1 MNIADVLSGRATSEG
16 IQRLLL
22 SAPTQEVLADQ
33 LRAMLPP
40 GVAVGPFRLTE
51 VRFKPGRKIIAYYDT
66 FVDTESPKGNY
77 IRPIAVT
84 WAPNASED
92 EPPETTVLAKI
103 EAEAVR
109 RGVAAPFQQL
119 WKDFRDWSMR
129 VWVSPLDARFN
140 QLVRLSD
147 PQHLHVLLAKTGLAE
162 SDQCRSREY
171 RVTPIKYRP
180 GKGHVLRYDPLDAGA
195 ETVFAKLYI
204 AEDRARV
211 FRREDA
217 ARCFRVASTAA
228 EWLEKHGGSAHGLRP
243 LACVAEDAVVLYPR
257 AAGTPLCDFARRQV
271 DNLATCLQRAGAAL
285 RTLHQMPV
293 EAMGPL
299 GPPHDFAAETRSIAK
314 KGVHIPVILP
324 QVGSAIEALLERA
337 RELHEQLPQEPP
349 TFTHGD
355 LKSEHIWVAPDRL
368 TMMDFDT
375 VRLADP
381 ALDVGCFLADW
392 QFWNVVSHQAGLE
405 KPENFLAGY
414 ASGVPKERLMRARL
428 YEATGLIKCAV
439 RAR

>member
-40 GVAVGPFRLTE
+40 GAAVGPFRLTE

-162 SDQCRSREY
+162 SDQCRSRDY

-228 EWLEKHGGSAHGLRP
+228 EWLEEQGGPAHCLRP
-243 LACVAEDAVVLYPR
+243 PR
-257 AAGTPLCDFARRQV
+257 ALRFFLPMTGATWHRKPRRTWQKSKPINLRLLGERTAARWNCSFNPASAPSV
-271 DNLATCLQRAGAAL
+271 PTS
-285 RTLHQMPV
+285 
-293 EAMGPL
+293 L
-299 GPPHDFAAETRSIAK
+299 G
-314 KGVHIPVILP
+314 
-324 QVGSAIEALLERA
+324 
-337 RELHEQLPQEPP
+337 
-349 TFTHGD
+349 
-355 LKSEHIWVAPDRL
+355 
-368 TMMDFDT
+368 
-375 VRLADP
+375 
-381 ALDVGCFLADW
+381 
-392 QFWNVVSHQAGLE
+392 QF
-405 KPENFLAGY
+405 
-414 ASGVPKERLMRARL
+414 
-428 YEATGLIKCAV
+428 
-439 RAR
+439 